1 MAYVRAVAFAWR
13 RKDEDVRE
21 PSNLLAR
28 ALATAPPAA
37 AVLGAILAMALDAA
51 PAAAHERR
59 ASGGFEL
66 TVGWGEEPAYTGV
79 KNRVQ
84 VSISEAGGAPVTDAG
99 AALAL
104 EVGKGSDRITLPLEP
119 EAGVDGSP
127 TPGTFQ
133 AGLTPTQPGTYTVRV
148 TGSLRGQR
156 VDETFTSSET
166 TFDEVL
172 DAANIQFPGTEP
184 STGQLATRIEREI
197 PRAVEAGLRRAQ
209 DQVDQARTL
218 AVVGVVVGAVGL
230 LTAGAAL
237 IATTR
242 RARPGGVADGGG
254 STAGAQGRDGAA
266 GEPGV

>member
-1 MAYVRAVAFAWR
+1 M
-13 RKDEDVRE
+13 RE

-28 ALATAPPAA
+28 ALATALPAA
-37 AVLGAILAMALDAA
+37 AARTVVLAMALAMALGAA
-51 PAAAHERR
+51 PAGAHERR
-59 ASGGFEL
+59 AVGAFEL

-84 VSISEAGGAPVTDAG
+84 VSISEAGGAPVTDVG
-99 AALAL
+99 AALAV
-104 EVGKGSDRITLPLEP
+104 EVGKGSDRITLPLEA
-119 EAGVDGSP
+119 EAGLDGSP
-127 TPGTFQ
+127 APGNFQ

-166 TFDEVL
+166 TFDDVL
-172 DAANIQFPGTEP
+172 DAADIQFPGGQP

-237 IATTR
+237 LATR
-242 RARPGGVADGGG
+242 RPARPGGVADGGG

-266 GEPGV
+266 GEPGVRR